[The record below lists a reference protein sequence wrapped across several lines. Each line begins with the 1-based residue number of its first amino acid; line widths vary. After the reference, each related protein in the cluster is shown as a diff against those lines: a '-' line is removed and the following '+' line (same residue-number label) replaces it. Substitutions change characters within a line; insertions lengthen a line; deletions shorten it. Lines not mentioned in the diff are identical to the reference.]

1 MAHLPKMLLSI
12 QIVAI
17 MHHKQENSNLR
28 KVGSEKNGLVSYQHF
43 LTMTIYDI
51 KRSSCTP
58 RQSIDLLLTTG
69 ITVSSK
75 LLKPLADP
83 TVKQAD

>member
-1 MAHLPKMLLSI
+1 MAHLPKMFLSI
-12 QIVAI
+12 QIVTI

-28 KVGSEKNGLVSYQHF
+28 KVESEKWVGKLSAP

-69 ITVSSK
+69 ITVE
-75 LLKPLADP
+75 LQ
-83 TVKQAD
+83 TI